1 MQLKIKVMGCINCNE
16 KIRKDFD
23 YIRKLAFAYGM
34 SEKKDVQIY
43 AFYIGL
49 TKLYDFDELPTRE
62 KRSEIVE
69 IIQFSEPKS
78 IDVLQDTGEPES
90 KTIDQEGPGE
100 KITSK
105 RSRKHI
111 PKMDKDSRTILPIDG

>member
-1 MQLKIKVMGCINCNE
+1 MGCINCNE

-78 IDVLQDTGEPES
+78 IDVLQDTGKPES
-90 KTIDQEGPGE
+90 KIIDQEGQG
-100 KITSK
+100 KSVTTK
-105 RSRKHI
+105 RSRKTVS
-111 PKMDKDSRTILPIDG
+111 KMDKDPGTVLPVNG